1 MLMPWSK
8 SNKLGIPVLDKQH
21 RELYEMLNE
30 LNDAMAMGYGADVA
44 VNIMNRLVPFIRDH
58 FEAEENVLQLRH
70 SPACRRCCAEHAK
83 KLSMLQFF
91 LRDKDPGDPSD
102 VIDLL
107 YFLDSLLDGHID
119 ADRRALGICGDERI
133 Q

>member
-1 MLMPWSK
+1 MLVPWSE
-8 SNKLGIPVLDKQH
+8 SNKLGIPVIDKQH

-30 LNDAMAMGYGADVA
+30 LNQAMAMGYGADVA
-44 VNIMNRLVPFIRDH
+44 ANVMDRLVPFISEH
-58 FEAEENVLQLRH
+58 FKAVENILQQRR
-70 SPACRRCCAEHAK
+70 SPAYRRCCAQHAEQ
-83 KLSMLQFF
+83 LSMLQSF
-91 LRDKDPGDPSD
+91 LANRNAEDPSD

-119 ADRRALGICGDERI
+119 GDRQALGIRGDGLI